1 LHKKYG
7 NIVRVAPNELY
18 FTLVHPRQFVAYWIL
33 NSHIQEHRRPG
44 SLPGDIQCVKHHLP
58 VCLVFRL
65 ADHHIIEAGNK
76 FHKAAAYN
84 VVQGTRSFDLVGQRN
99 EKIHSEQ
106 RKLVARAYSMD
117 SMVLLE
123 PKVDIVISQMIG
135 QLDKLDGETIDLGF
149 WLQLYAFGM

>member
-1 LHKKYG
+1 
-7 NIVRVAPNELY
+7 
-18 FTLVHPRQFVAYWIL
+18 
-33 NSHIQEHRRPG
+33 
-44 SLPGDIQCVKHHLP
+44 
-58 VCLVFRL
+58 
-65 ADHHIIEAGNK
+65 
-76 FHKAAAYN
+76 
-84 VVQGTRSFDLVGQRN
+84 VQGTRSFDLVGQRN